1 MDGSAWT
8 EVHTLVLTHTL
19 VVAMA
24 TGVIGFQR
32 KIRGGGQAL
41 LLVAALSG
49 AGALPLAT
57 AQQRDSLTP
66 EESREHA
73 RRMARGIELFKQ
85 EVRPLLVERC
95 LPCHGGGQ
103 TMGGFDL
110 ADRDSLVNSG
120 QDQRAPR

>member
-1 MDGSAWT
+1 MS
-8 EVHTLVLTHTL
+8 
-19 VVAMA
+19 
-24 TGVIGFQR
+24 TGVIGFHR
-32 KIRGGGQAL
+32 KIRGGEQAL
-41 LLVAALSG
+41 LLVAALSC
-49 AGALPLAT
+49 AGALPPAT
-57 AQQRDSLTP
+57 AQQRDSLSP

-120 QDQRAPR
+120 KISETPAESRLLRRQ